1 MQTPT
6 SSTTPLSAG
15 RPDYAVHLAGTAVK
29 APLFVLESTPTAV
42 RDLHRKQAG
51 RAGDESPVEQL
62 RRYTRSGRVRGNAG
76 LLCNGW
82 TIEAWQFGGD
92 GDSRV
97 VHLDLHQLAKHVT
110 ERGDDLPEPLVGALD
125 ALWGR
130 FSRVSFAEA
139 VGSATRRRAPWR
151 RTSDACGS
159 ASSPQRASPPRGR
172 SRSWA

>member
-29 APLFVLESTPTAV
+29 APLFVLESKPTAV

-110 ERGDDLPEPLVGALD
+110 ERGDDLPEPLV
-125 ALWGR
+125 
-130 FSRVSFAEA
+130 SRVSFAEA
-139 VGSATRRRAPWR
+139 VGSATRRRAPSR